1 MQNFFDILPEPAP
14 TAVALGYFDGIH
26 MGHKNVL
33 SRAAYEKKN
42 GLVSVCFTF
51 SESPKSVLRGTQS
64 EALMTNK
71 EKLKMLDKL
80 GIDHT
85 YQADFKSIMNMS
97 AQDFAEKILVNTLG
111 AKKLFCGFNYRY
123 GKNGEGDVKV
133 LGDFCGKNGIE
144 LTVVQPTEI
153 DGEVVSSTLIKNL
166 IRDGQIKKAN
176 KMLCHRFG
184 FSGVIEHGRQLGREF
199 GTPTINQSLC
209 SELVVPKFGVY
220 CSAVTLENGNTYC
233 GVTNIGVKPT
243 VGSPTPLCETW
254 MPKYCGEELY
264 GQIADVRLID
274 FIRAERKFDTL
285 DDLKNTIV
293 DNGKTALEIFGN
305 ASE

>member
-85 YQADFKSIMNMS
+85 YQAD
-97 AQDFAEKILVNTLG
+97 L
-111 AKKLFCGFNYRY
+111 
-123 GKNGEGDVKV
+123 
-133 LGDFCGKNGIE
+133 
-144 LTVVQPTEI
+144 
-153 DGEVVSSTLIKNL
+153 
-166 IRDGQIKKAN
+166 KA
-176 KMLCHRFG
+176 L
-184 FSGVIEHGRQLGREF
+184 
-199 GTPTINQSLC
+199 
-209 SELVVPKFGVY
+209 
-220 CSAVTLENGNTYC
+220 
-233 GVTNIGVKPT
+233 
-243 VGSPTPLCETW
+243 
-254 MPKYCGEELY
+254 
-264 GQIADVRLID
+264 
-274 FIRAERKFDTL
+274 
-285 DDLKNTIV
+285 
-293 DNGKTALEIFGN
+293 
-305 ASE
+305 

>member
-133 LGDFCGKNGIE
+133 LGDFCGKNGIK

-153 DGEVVSSTLIKNL
+153 DG
-166 IRDGQIKKAN
+166 
-176 KMLCHRFG
+176 
-184 FSGVIEHGRQLGREF
+184 
-199 GTPTINQSLC
+199 
-209 SELVVPKFGVY
+209 
-220 CSAVTLENGNTYC
+220 
-233 GVTNIGVKPT
+233 
-243 VGSPTPLCETW
+243 
-254 MPKYCGEELY
+254 
-264 GQIADVRLID
+264 
-274 FIRAERKFDTL
+274 
-285 DDLKNTIV
+285 
-293 DNGKTALEIFGN
+293 
-305 ASE
+305 

>member
-1 MQNFFDILPEPAP
+1 MQNFFDILPEPTP

-111 AKKLFCGFNYRY
+111 A
-123 GKNGEGDVKV
+123 
-133 LGDFCGKNGIE
+133 I
-144 LTVVQPTEI
+144 
-153 DGEVVSSTLIKNL
+153 IKNL

-285 DDLKNTIV
+285 DDLKNTII
-293 DNGKTALEIFGN
+293 DNGKTALKIFGN
-305 ASE
+305 ASD